1 MSGWDPDIYLK
12 FGGERTRAAA
22 DLLARVP
29 LSAPKRVV
37 DLGCG
42 PGNSTALIASRY
54 PNADILGVDSDEAML
69 TQASAAHVNARF
81 EAGDFETW
89 TPRDA
94 PDLIYTNAALHWA
107 ADPLGV
113 ASRLFRALAPGGVL
127 ALQVPQNFDKP
138 SHVEMRAAAQD
149 GPWAGKLRG
158 VFQPLLLNAQDYAR
172 ALALLDAKLD
182 VWSTAYLHVL
192 DGENAVLKWISGSAL
207 RPYFAR
213 LNAEESAG
221 FEANLAARLK
231 RAYPPERDGRTY
243 FPFHRLFVVATGG
256 EY

>member
-1 MSGWDPDIYLK
+1 MSGWDPDVYLK

-29 LSAPKRVV
+29 LSAPGHIV

-69 TQASAAHVNARF
+69 TKARAEHVKARF

-89 TPRDA
+89 TPRGA

-107 ADPLGV
+107 ADPLDV
-113 ASRLFRALAPGGVL
+113 ASRLFQSLAPVGAL

-149 GPWAGKLRG
+149 GPWAEKLTG
-158 VFQPLLLNAQDYAR
+158 VFQPLLLGPQDYAR
-172 ALALLDAKLD
+172 ALAPLRAKLD

-192 DGENAVLKWISGSAL
+192 DGNDAVLKWISGSAL

-213 LNAEESAG
+213 LNAEERAG

-231 RAYPPERDGRTY
+231 RAYPPEADGHTY
-243 FPFHRLFVVATGG
+243 FPFHRVFVIASKGA
-256 EY
+256 

>member
-1 MSGWDPDIYLK
+1 MSAWDPDVYLK

-29 LSAPKRVV
+29 LSAPKHIV

-69 TQASAAHVNARF
+69 AKARAEHVQARF
-81 EAGDFETW
+81 EPGDFETW
-89 TPRDA
+89 TPHQA

-107 ADPLGV
+107 ADPLAV
-113 ASRLFRALAPGGVL
+113 AARLFQSLAPGGAL

-138 SHVEMRAAAQD
+138 SHVAMRAAAQD
-149 GPWAGKLRG
+149 GPWAEKLRDA
-158 VFQPLLLNAQDYAR
+158 FQPLMLGAQDYAG
-172 ALALLDAKLD
+172 ALAPLGAKLD
-182 VWSTAYLHVL
+182 VWSTAYLHIL
-192 DGENAVLKWISGSAL
+192 EGEDAVLKWISGSAL

-213 LNAEESAG
+213 LRGNERTG
-221 FEANLAARLK
+221 FEADLAARLR
-231 RAYPPERDGRTY
+231 RAYPPEIDGRTY
-243 FPFHRLFVVATGG
+243 FPFHRVFAIASKGA
-256 EY
+256 

>member
-1 MSGWDPDIYLK
+1 MSGWDPDVYLK

-29 LSAPKRVV
+29 VSAPGHVV

-54 PNADILGVDSDEAML
+54 PSADILGVDSDEAML
-69 TQASAAHVNARF
+69 KQARTTHVNSCF
-81 EAGDFETW
+81 ETGNFETW
-89 TPRDA
+89 TPRKA

-107 ADPLGV
+107 ADPLDV
-113 ASRLFRALAPGGVL
+113 AARLFRALAPGGAL

-149 GPWAGKLRG
+149 GPWAEKLVG
-158 VFQPLLLNAQDYAR
+158 VFQPLLLGASDYAR
-172 ALALLDAKLD
+172 ALAPLGATLDI
-182 VWSTAYLHVL
+182 WSTAYLHIL
-192 DGENAVLKWISGSAL
+192 EGEDAVLKWISGSAL

-213 LNAEESAG
+213 LSPDERSA
-221 FEANLAARLK
+221 FEANLGARLM
-231 RAYPPERDGRTY
+231 RAYPAEADGRTY
-243 FPFHRLFVVATGG
+243 FPFHRLFVIAAKSN
-256 EY
+256 

>member
-1 MSGWDPDIYLK
+1 MSGWDPDVYLK

-29 LSAPKRVV
+29 LSAPKRIV

-54 PNADILGVDSDEAML
+54 PNADIIGVDSDEAML
-69 TQASAAHVNARF
+69 QQARGARVNARF
-81 EAGDFETW
+81 EGGDFETW
-89 TPRDA
+89 TPREA

-113 ASRLFRALAPGGVL
+113 ASRLFQSLAPGGAL

-149 GPWAGKLRG
+149 GPWAEKLRG
-158 VFQPLLLNAQDYAR
+158 AFQPLLLVAQDYAS
-172 ALALLDAKLD
+172 ALAPLGATLDA
-182 VWSTAYLHVL
+182 WSTAYLHIL
-192 DGENAVLKWISGSAL
+192 EGQDPVLKWISGSAL

-213 LNAEESAG
+213 LSADERTG
-221 FEANLAARLK
+221 FEANLAARLR
-231 RAYPPERDGRTY
+231 RAYPPEADGRTF
-243 FPFHRLFVVATGG
+243 FPFHRVFVIASNGA
-256 EY
+256 

>member
-1 MSGWDPDIYLK
+1 MSGWDPDVYLK

-29 LSAPKRVV
+29 LSSPKRVV

-69 TQASAAHVNARF
+69 AQARAAHVHARF

-89 TPRDA
+89 TPREA

-107 ADPLGV
+107 ADPLAV
-113 ASRLFRALAPGGVL
+113 SARLFQSLAPGGVL

-149 GPWAGKLRG
+149 GPWAEKLRR
-158 VFQPLLLNAQDYAR
+158 VFQPLLLTAHDYSR
-172 ALALLDAKLD
+172 ALAPLGAKLD
-182 VWSTAYLHVL
+182 VWSTAYLHIL

-213 LNAEESAG
+213 LNNEERCG

-231 RAYPPERDGRTY
+231 RAYPPESDGRTY
-243 FPFHRLFVVATGG
+243 FPFHRLFVIAERVLS
-256 EY
+256 

>member
-1 MSGWDPDIYLK
+1 MTWDPDVYLK

-29 LSAPKRVV
+29 LSAPKHIV

-69 TQASAAHVNARF
+69 AKARAEHVTARF
-81 EAGDFETW
+81 ETGNFETW
-89 TPRDA
+89 APREP
-94 PDLIYTNAALHWA
+94 PDLIYANAALHWA

-113 ASRLFRALAPGGVL
+113 ASNLFQALAPGGVL

-138 SHVEMRAAAQD
+138 SHIEMRAAALD
-149 GPWAGKLRG
+149 GPWAEELRG
-158 VFQPLLLNAQDYAR
+158 VFQPLMLGAQDYAR
-172 ALALLDAKLD
+172 ALAPLGAKLD
-182 VWSTAYLHVL
+182 AWSTAYLHIL
-192 DGENAVLKWISGSAL
+192 EGEDAVLRWISGSAL

-213 LNAEESAG
+213 LSPEERAG
-221 FEANLAARLK
+221 FEANLAARLR
-231 RAYPPERDGRTY
+231 RAYPPEADGRTY
-243 FPFHRLFVVATGG
+243 FPFHRVFVVASKGG
-256 EY
+256 

>member
-1 MSGWDPDIYLK
+1 MSGWDPDVYLK

-29 LSAPKRVV
+29 LSAPKHVV

-54 PNADILGVDSDEAML
+54 PNADILGVDSDDAML
-69 TQASAAHVNARF
+69 AKARAEHVKARF

-89 TPRDA
+89 TPREA

-113 ASRLFRALAPGGVL
+113 ASRLFQSLAPGGAL
-127 ALQVPQNFDKP
+127 ALQVPQNFDKS
-138 SHVEMRAAAQD
+138 SHIEMRAAAQD
-149 GPWAGKLRG
+149 GPWSEKLRG
-158 VFQPLLLNAQDYAR
+158 VFQPLLLGVQDYAR
-172 ALALLDAKLD
+172 ALAPLDAKLD
-182 VWSTAYLHVL
+182 VWSTAYLHIL
-192 DGENAVLKWISGSAL
+192 DGGDAVLKWISGSAL

-213 LNAEESAG
+213 LDANERAG

-231 RAYPPERDGRTY
+231 RAYPPEADGRTH
-243 FPFHRLFVVATGG
+243 FPFHRVFVIASKGA
-256 EY
+256 

>member
-1 MSGWDPDIYLK
+1 VSWDPDAYLK

-29 LSAPKRVV
+29 LSAPRRVV

-69 TQASAAHVNARF
+69 KQARATRVNARF

-89 TPRDA
+89 APREA
-94 PDLIYTNAALHWA
+94 SDLIYTNAAMHWVT
-107 ADPLGV
+107 DPLDV
-113 ASRLFRALAPGGVL
+113 AARLFQALARGGAL

-149 GPWAGKLRG
+149 GPWAEELAG
-158 VFQPLLLNAQDYAR
+158 VFQPLLLNASDYAR
-172 ALALLDAKLD
+172 ALAPLGAKLD
-182 VWSTAYLHVL
+182 IWSTAYLHIL
-192 DGENAVLKWISGSAL
+192 EGEGAVLKWISGSAL

-213 LNAEESAG
+213 LEASERAG
-221 FEANLAARLK
+221 FEANLAQRLK
-231 RAYPPERDGRTY
+231 RAYPPEADGRTY
-243 FPFHRLFVVATGG
+243 FPFHRLFVIATRSN
-256 EY
+256 

>member
-1 MSGWDPDIYLK
+1 VSGWDPDVYLK

-29 LSAPKRVV
+29 LSAPRRVV

-54 PNADILGVDSDEAML
+54 PNADVLGVDSDEAML
-69 TQASAAHVNARF
+69 LQARAAVVNARF
-81 EAGDFETW
+81 EAGNFETW
-89 TPRDA
+89 TPRET

-107 ADPLGV
+107 SDPLSI
-113 ASRLFRALAPGGVL
+113 ASRLFQALAPGGAL

-138 SHVEMRAAAQD
+138 SHVEMGAAAQD
-149 GPWAGKLRG
+149 GPWAKKLAG
-158 VFQPLLLNAQDYAR
+158 VFQPLLLNASDYAR
-172 ALALLDAKLD
+172 ALWPLGAKLD
-182 VWSTAYLHVL
+182 IWSTAYLHIL
-192 DGENAVLKWISGSAL
+192 EGEDAVLKWISGSAL

-213 LNAEESAG
+213 LNADERAG

-231 RAYPPERDGRTY
+231 RAYPPEADGRTY
-243 FPFHRLFVVATGG
+243 FPFHRLFVIASQNN
-256 EY
+256 

>member
-1 MSGWDPDIYLK
+1 VSGWDPDVYMK

-29 LSAPKRVV
+29 LSAPRRIV

-69 TQASAAHVNARF
+69 AQARKEHVNARF
-81 EAGDFETW
+81 EPGDFETW
-89 TPRDA
+89 TPREA

-107 ADPLGV
+107 ANPLGV
-113 ASRLFRALAPGGVL
+113 AARLFQSLVPGGTL
-127 ALQVPQNFDKP
+127 ALQAPQNFDKP

-149 GPWAGKLRG
+149 GPWAEKLRG
-158 VFQPLLLNAQDYAR
+158 VFQPLMVSAQDYAS
-172 ALALLDAKLD
+172 ALAPLGAKLD
-182 VWSTAYLHVL
+182 VWSTAYLHIL
-192 DGENAVLKWISGSAL
+192 QGEDAVLKWISGSAL

-213 LNAEESAG
+213 LNAEERAG
-221 FEANLAARLK
+221 FEANLGARLR
-231 RAYPPERDGRTY
+231 RAYPPESDGRTY
-243 FPFHRLFVVATGG
+243 FPFHRIFVIASKGA
-256 EY
+256 

>member
-1 MSGWDPDIYLK
+1 VSGWDPDVYLK

-29 LSAPKRVV
+29 LGEPMRIV

-54 PNADILGVDSDEAML
+54 PNAEILGVDSDEAML
-69 TQASAAHVNARF
+69 TKARTEHVKASF
-81 EAGDFETW
+81 EPGDFETW
-89 TPRDA
+89 TPREA

-107 ADPLGV
+107 TDPLGV
-113 ASRLFRALAPGGVL
+113 ASRLFQSLAPGGAL

-149 GPWAGKLRG
+149 GPWSEKLRG
-158 VFQPLLLNAQDYAR
+158 VFQPLMLGAEDYAR
-172 ALALLDAKLD
+172 ALAPLGAKLD
-182 VWSTAYLHVL
+182 VWSTAYLHIL
-192 DGENAVLKWISGSAL
+192 EGEDAVLKWIAGSAL

-213 LNAEESAG
+213 LDADERAG

-231 RAYPPERDGRTY
+231 RAYPPEADGRTY
-243 FPFHRLFVVATGG
+243 FPFHRVFVIASKGA
-256 EY
+256 